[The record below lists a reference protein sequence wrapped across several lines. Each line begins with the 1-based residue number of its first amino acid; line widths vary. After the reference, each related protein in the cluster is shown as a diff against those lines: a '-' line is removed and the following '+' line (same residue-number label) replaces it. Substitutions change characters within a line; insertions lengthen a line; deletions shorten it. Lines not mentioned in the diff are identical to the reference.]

1 MSVHIY
7 RYGESAKLPGL
18 SIGVTRQPPRG
29 VRKEDRAA
37 RGYFDLWLPMLGPSR
52 ELLSAFRKKEIPFSV
67 FARRYQA
74 EMKRTEPSQVIA
86 LLAAIAQRNR
96 INLGCFCEDP
106 NQCHRTLLRDLILN
120 ELPSAQ
126 PSQPETEPKGGTAPC
141 YLNEFWEDG
150 DA

>member
-18 SIGVTRQPPRG
+18 CIGVTRQPPRG

-106 NQCHRTLLRDLILN
+106 N
-120 ELPSAQ
+120 
-126 PSQPETEPKGGTAPC
+126 
-141 YLNEFWEDG
+141 
-150 DA
+150 